1 MAVCVSWVIC
11 CSITV
16 QMIGWHYSSLAN
28 RFHYGKGNRLL
39 LLATFFESLWRSVW
53 EMLRAKLTNK
63 KMTTHRNCLKGK
75 IPNPI
80 HNINRLQKEH
90 QKGQFQPPFTQS
102 ILVHTKLSLYV
113 YQTYLSPYIQHMTY
127 HQEGRVDELVFQ
139 FLTLLPKVCTWLA
152 HFYASI
158 LKHRIFRSIVVR
170 VATIFPTPVCLFL
183 FNDREQRASFRE
195 KASE

>member
-102 ILVHTKLSLYV
+102 ILEF
-113 YQTYLSPYIQHMTY
+113 SPYVQQTDISPYVQHITY
-127 HQEGRVDELVFQ
+127 HQWGLLSTS
-139 FLTLLPKVCTWLA
+139 LTENG
-152 HFYASI
+152 
-158 LKHRIFRSIVVR
+158 LKHVS
-170 VATIFPTPVCLFL
+170 FL
-183 FNDREQRASFRE
+183 NQGKTVNRWFDLNNLKFQ
-195 KASE
+195 